1 MANDAVICCV
11 ALHEEKYLDEWMN
24 YHFKLGFHKIY
35 IYDNSDDNC
44 LAHMNSNKI
53 VVIHFP
59 GKVQQMNSYNHFFQ
73 NYSTRHRWCAVIDCD
88 EFIVLKEDGNII
100 EFLQKYLQ
108 TGALGINWVLFG
120 SNGHQ
125 EYSNEPVLK
134 RFTRRQ
140 HDINQHIKC
149 IVCCADVLQYSQPHH
164 PTIMTNNT
172 SVKDV
177 NGNIIYGPFNPL
189 ADDNICQLNHYFTKS
204 RGEFET
210 KRLRGRADCNEIR
223 PVTNFSQHDFNDVE
237 DLTAMRFMYD
247 E

>member
-1 MANDAVICCV
+1 MANQAVICCV
-11 ALHEEKYLDEWMN
+11 ALNEEKYLDEWMH
-24 YHFKLGFHKIY
+24 YHFKLGFHKVY

-44 LAHMNSNKI
+44 LAYMNSDKI

-73 NYSTRHRWCAVIDCD
+73 NYSTLHRWCAVIDCD
-88 EFIVLKEDGNII
+88 EFIVLKQDNNII

-134 RFTRRQ
+134 RFTKRQ
-140 HDINQHIKC
+140 KDVNRHIKC

-164 PTIMTNNT
+164 PTFMINDTC
-172 SVKDV
+172 VKDV

-189 ADDNICQLNHYFTKS
+189 ADDKICQLNHYFTKS
-204 RGEFET
+204 RGEFER
-210 KRLRGRADCNEIR
+210 KRLRGRADCDEIR
-223 PVTNFSQHDFNDVE
+223 LADEFFQHDFNDVE
-237 DLTAMRFMYD
+237 DLKAMKFMYD
-247 E
+247 D